1 MANNP
6 VIGIAVCPF
15 CGGKNVVVWNG
26 NFKYPCFYCHKTFRV
41 KRQKLRNVEPIRKG
55 ALNHDN

>member
-15 CGGKNVVVWNG
+15 CGGKNVVVWDG
-26 NFKYPCFYCHKTFRV
+26 NFKFQCHYCHRTFKV
-41 KRQKLRNVEPIRKG
+41 KRQKLRNVKAIKKG
-55 ALNHDN
+55 RVNYE